1 VQQTEWSRQYALSPS
16 HELADSGCQN
26 RTVSVVW
33 TAQTSRAQ
41 DSAAIYLPGCISVWN
56 PSKLPHRSSLGDP
69 YLSRFFLPFLCF
81 IPNVV
86 THFWTPCLLED
97 WQKQMKEIFF
107 RNPVWAVFCSLYPS
121 PLLPKSS
128 GFLRLIRSL
137 HNAKFISFL
146 AGL

>member
-1 VQQTEWSRQYALSPS
+1 
-16 HELADSGCQN
+16 
-26 RTVSVVW
+26 
-33 TAQTSRAQ
+33 
-41 DSAAIYLPGCISVWN
+41 
-56 PSKLPHRSSLGDP
+56 
-69 YLSRFFLPFLCF
+69 
-81 IPNVV
+81 
-86 THFWTPCLLED
+86 
-97 WQKQMKEIFF
+97 MKEIFF